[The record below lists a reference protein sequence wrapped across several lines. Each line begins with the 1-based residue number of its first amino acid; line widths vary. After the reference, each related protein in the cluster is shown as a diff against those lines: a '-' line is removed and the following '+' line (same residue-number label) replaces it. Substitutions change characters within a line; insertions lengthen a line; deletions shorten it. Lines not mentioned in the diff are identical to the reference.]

1 MLQNK
6 TKHSVAVPM
15 PADILD
21 VNTTVIH
28 FNEHKSY
35 TAKYLDDSN
44 RTSWLRILSAA
55 HPDIHV
61 NVFSKTIY
69 FYRHQYY
76 EGFTLLK

>member
-21 VNTTVIH
+21 VNTAGIH

-55 HPDIHV
+55 HPDYV
-61 NVFSKTIY
+61 NVFLKTNYCIDIINM
-69 FYRHQYY
+69 
-76 EGFTLLK
+76 